1 MINKS
6 KILRFLPLQ
15 SRATKELDWEV
26 VYDEYLPKLYNF
38 FFYQVNSKEIAEDL
52 TASTFEQA
60 WKNRHRYKNEL
71 GAFSTWLFTIARRK
85 AIDYFRQ
92 QRPNIPLESVTAL
105 IAEQTIEQEI
115 ELSMDIDR
123 LLTLIQA
130 LPPDTQTIIALKYGS
145 QLSHREISNIMN
157 LSETNVGTILH
168 RTIKELRHHWDKEN
182 NHG

>member
-6 KILRFLPLQ
+6 KILELLPMQ
-15 SRATKELDWEV
+15 SRTTKEIDWEV
-26 VYDEYLPKLYNF
+26 VYDDYLPKLYNF

-92 QRPNIPLESVTAL
+92 QRPCVPLESVA
-105 IAEQTIEQEI
+105 TIIDDQSIEYEI
-115 ELSMDIDR
+115 ELKIDIEH
-123 LLTLIQA
+123 LLMLIQA
-130 LPPDTQTIIALKYGS
+130 LPPHIQTIIALKYGA
-145 QLSHREISNIMN
+145 QLTHQEISEVMS
-157 LSETNVGTILH
+157 LSETNIGTILY
-168 RTIKELRHHWDKEN
+168 RTIKELRHHWDEEIE
-182 NHG
+182 HG